1 MATQNMKILILA
13 AHPDDEVLGMGGT
26 IKKLSKKNE
35 IQLCVVTE
43 GATAQ
48 YSDKKMINVRKESCL
63 KSSKI
68 LGISKVHF
76 LDFPDMKLD
85 SISNLE
91 INKKL
96 EEIIRKFNPEIV
108 YTTPKHDLNKDH
120 QLVHESTLVVTRP
133 TSSSVKQVY
142 SYELP
147 GFVNEPFTPNV
158 YVNIES
164 EFEYKIKAFN
174 CYKTEIE
181 KFPHPRSIKSLDHLA
196 SYRGIES
203 GMKKS
208 EAFMLIKLLEN

>member
-1 MATQNMKILILA
+1 MKVLIIA

-26 IKKLSKKNE
+26 IKKLSKKKNE

-43 GATAQ
+43 GATGQ
-48 YSDKKMINVRKESCL
+48 YSDKKMINVRRESCL

-85 SISNLE
+85 SVPNLE

-96 EEIIRKFNPEIV
+96 EEIIKKFNPEII
-108 YTTPKHDLNKDH
+108 YTTPKHDLNRDH
-120 QLVHESTLVVTRP
+120 KLVHESTLVVTRP
-133 TSSSVKQVY
+133 TSSKVKQVY

-147 GFVNEPFTPNV
+147 GFVNEPFAPNV
-158 YVNIES
+158 YVNIVS

-181 KFPHPRSIKSLDHLA
+181 KFPHPRSIESLENLA
-196 SYRGIES
+196 AYRGIES
-203 GMKKS
+203 GTRKS
-208 EAFMLIKLLEN
+208 EAFRLIKLIQD